1 MMAKIIDMET
11 RDMVERRAKIRRRVL
26 KAASLTFF
34 GGYCTRESIARNL
47 CQNGAR
53 LDFEDTTG
61 VPHEFTLMINGE
73 AASRT
78 AHQMV
83 HGYIGW
89 RAVYGKSRDRC
100 FSLMMAWRRDQSSRR
115 RET

>member
-78 AHQMV
+78 ARIRWCTATSVGVQFMEK
-83 HGYIGW
+83 
-89 RAVYGKSRDRC
+89 A
-100 FSLMMAWRRDQSSRR
+100 
-115 RET
+115 ETVVSA